1 MVLFLTA
8 LVVELVRQTFLP
20 FKKLLNLSRGQAGG
34 QKRGAEVEKT
44 ELEREVDTVRR
55 ELKEMQDEA
64 ERYNNPDTYARYG
77 KIQRQIVQKE
87 KVLQIMVKEALEERA
102 KRAEEGPKQ
111 QAVKA
116 PGFLNKAQVML
127 TGAYIFFFYLL
138 PVYLVPRTYE
148 YYETLIITQV
158 SKPQLGYIYS
168 ILGIELGF

>member
-1 MVLFLTA
+1 MIVQNFMVLFLSA
-8 LVVELVRQTFLP
+8 MLIELVRQTFLP
-20 FKKLLNLSRGQAGG
+20 FKKLLNISRGQVGG
-34 QKRGAEVEKT
+34 QKRAEVEKT

-64 ERYNNPDTYARYG
+64 ERYNNPDTYAKYG

-87 KVLQIMVKEALEERA
+87 KVLQIMVKEALEERT
-102 KRAEEGPKQ
+102 KKAEMGEDSPKQ
-111 QAVKA
+111 KAVKG

-127 TGAYIFFFYLL
+127 TGAYIFFFYVL

-158 SKPQLGYIYS
+158 
-168 ILGIELGF
+168 